1 MEKPVGKPN
10 SGRKKPSENTLRHFF
25 YKRFR
30 PLAGHKID
38 PGIREPFAEAFAK
51 RLGRKNM
58 PARGAGI
65 DNNAHRRLVFF
76 SKREG
81 IGRTAGAHI
90 MNCVV
95 CGDPQP

>member
-1 MEKPVGKPN
+1 
-10 SGRKKPSENTLRHFF
+10 
-25 YKRFR
+25 
-30 PLAGHKID
+30 
-38 PGIREPFAEAFAK
+38 
-51 RLGRKNM
+51 
-58 PARGAGI
+58 
-65 DNNAHRRLVFF
+65 LVFF